1 MGMLVADCSKMK
13 DGLVIRDKS
22 APIVVTGAGGLVGT
36 ALLALLAEEG
46 FTQVFAPSSADV
58 DLRDPVATK
67 DYFLSVKPNFVYHLA
82 ARVYGILGNME
93 NQGLSFFENVMINT
107 NVVEASRLAKAKKIV
122 AMGSGAVYP
131 YPPPHKLLEESDIWS
146 GQPHPSEESYAHA
159 KRAMFAQLVAYK
171 EQYGLDYVFAISG
184 NLYGPNDK
192 FDIEH
197 GHVTPA
203 LVAKFHAAKAAGMK
217 VSVWGNGSAVRDFTY
232 VTDAALALY
241 TTMKNG
247 EGAINIGSG
256 DIRPIRDIVM
266 TLAELTDMTDRVVW
280 DASKPNGQEFRAYRL
295 DRLMD
300 LGFKPKVNLRQGLDE
315 TIRWYAQNAAIARK

>member
-1 MGMLVADCSKMK
+1 MLVADCSKMK

>member
-1 MGMLVADCSKMK
+1 MVH
-13 DGLVIRDKS
+13 DKS
-22 APIVVTGAGGLVGT
+22 TPIVVTGAGGLVGT

-46 FTQVFAPSSADV
+46 FTKVLAPRSAEV
-58 DLRDPVATK
+58 DLRDPVATN
-67 DYFLSVKPNFVYHLA
+67 DYFLSVKPAFVYHLA

-93 NQGLSFFENVMINT
+93 NKGLSYFENVMINT

-131 YPPPHKLLEESDIWS
+131 YPPPRRLLEEDDIWS
-146 GQPHPSEESYAHA
+146 GQPHPSEDSYAHS
-159 KRAMFAQLVAYK
+159 KRAMFAQLLAYK
-171 EQYGLDYVFAISG
+171 EQYGLDFVFAISG

-203 LVAKFHAAKAAGMK
+203 LVAKFHAAKAAGTN

-232 VTDAALALY
+232 STDAALALY
-241 TTMKNG
+241 TTMQNG
-247 EGAINIGSG
+247 AGAINIGSG

-266 TLAELTDMTDRVVW
+266 TLAEVTGMTDRVVW

-300 LGFKPKVNLRQGLDE
+300 LGYQPKVNLRQGLE
-315 TIRWYAQNAAIARK
+315 QTFRWYAQNAATARK